1 MSVTDRTS
9 PLSRVIEQHYDKSG
23 GTTLTASLHGTFFI
37 LQEVL
42 NMKRMLSGI
51 KPTGRLTLG
60 NYIGAIRNFV
70 AYQNDYEMFVFIAN
84 MHAITVAQ
92 DKNELKQNTKDLI
105 ALYLACGLDPA
116 KVTIFLQSDV
126 HEHAELGWIMT
137 CNSYM
142 GELQRMTQ
150 YKDKT
155 AKGETGITAGL
166 FTYPS
171 LMAAD
176 ILLYDADYVPVGI
189 DQKQHVELTRNL
201 AERFNNRYGDTFTV
215 PEPLVSEVG
224 AKIYSLQ
231 DPTKKMSK
239 SDENPKGCIDLLD
252 EPAVAR
258 KKIMSAVTDSI
269 GIVQYDPQNQPGVSN
284 LLTILSSLSGESIDS
299 IVARYEGRGYG
310 EFKKEVGEAVFNFLS
325 ELQAKYKEIMSSG
338 ILEQVIT
345 EGNEKARSFARK
357 KLMKV
362 KKKVGFQL
370 FK

>member
-1 MSVTDRTS
+1 
-9 PLSRVIEQHYDKSG
+9 
-23 GTTLTASLHGTFFI
+23 
-37 LQEVL
+37 
-42 NMKRMLSGI
+42 MKRMLSGI

-70 AYQNDYEMFVFIAN
+70 AYQEDYEMFVFIAN

-92 DKNELKQNTKDLI
+92 DRAELKKNTKDLI
-105 ALYLACGLDPA
+105 AIYLAAGLDPE
-116 KVTIFLQSDV
+116 KVTIFLQSDL

-189 DQKQHVELTRNL
+189 DQKQHVELTRDL

-215 PEPLVSEVG
+215 PKPLVEKVG

-231 DPTKKMSK
+231 EPTKKMSK
-239 SDENPKGCIDLLD
+239 SETNPKGTIDLLD
-252 EPAVAR
+252 DPSVAR
-258 KKIMSAVTDSI
+258 KKIMSAVTDSE
-269 GIVQYDPQNQPGVSN
+269 GVVRYNVDEQPGISN
-284 LLTILSSLSGESIDS
+284 LLTILSSLTGEQIDN

-310 EFKKEVGEAVFNFLS
+310 EFKKEVGEAVFQFLTD
-325 ELQAKYKEIMSSG
+325 LQTRYKEIIDSG
-338 ILEQVIT
+338 RLESVIA
-345 EGNEKARSFARK
+345 EGNDKAQRFAHK
-357 KLMKV
+357 KVMKV

-370 FK
+370 FN